1 MNPSKLFIEFLFG
14 LFGTGYFIF
23 GKKRGSYIFMGAGAG
38 LCVFPYFVDPLW
50 AILLVGAL
58 LTAVPFVIR
67 GE

>member
-1 MNPSKLFIEFLFG
+1 MDPTKLFIEFLFG
-14 LFGTGYFIF
+14 LFGMAYFVI
-23 GKKRGSYIFMGAGAG
+23 GKKRGSYVFMGAGAG
-38 LCVFPYFVDPLW
+38 LGVFPYFVDPLW

>member
-1 MNPSKLFIEFLFG
+1 VDPTKLFIEFLFG

-23 GKKRGSYIFMGAGAG
+23 GKKRGSYMFMGAGAG
-38 LCVFPYFVDPLW
+38 LCIFPYFVDPLW